1 MSYFPCDIPFMDE
14 EELKANGLS
23 SLKETVDPEPD
34 TIDPD
39 TISRK
44 AVIDGFNN
52 LDIMLRPSDIYKIFR
67 MIESI
72 PPKEDFNAAK

>member
-23 SLKETVDPEPD
+23 SLKEGVESPD

-52 LDIMLRPSDIYKIFR
+52 LDIMLRPSDIYKIFC
-67 MIESI
+67 MIDSI
-72 PPKEDFNAAK
+72 PPKGAK

>member
-14 EELKANGLS
+14 EELRSNGLS
-23 SLKETVDPEPD
+23 SLKESVDPN

-52 LDIMLRPSDIYKIFR
+52 LDIMLRPSDIYKIFC
-67 MIESI
+67 MIEGI
-72 PPKEDFNAAK
+72 PPKEVK